1 MSYFCSLKYFKQTI
15 MKKIYI
21 YLIISLVTL
30 SLFNSCK
37 QKTIKTIDKTAQLTS
52 FLSNDTTKGSIK
64 IDITVEMPV
73 CLDDERVLDSIRSEI
88 IRNLFGDGY
97 VTISHDSVVNKFAAD
112 LVTEYRLANEQL
124 LNEMDSTSFYSFN
137 NEHVLEGFS
146 LLNDGTIYSYGINR
160 YVFMGGAHGLS
171 TSNYLNF
178 NVKNGN
184 KISESDLFADNYI
197 TKLSELIKVRIVEQ
211 SFEDKSNEPILSLN
225 DTDFWVDAIK
235 PNGNFYITDESINYV
250 YNPYEIGPYY
260 MGQTEVVLP
269 FYRLVEILKPNSV
282 ISYLI
287 EKDLVR

>member
-1 MSYFCSLKYFKQTI
+1 
-15 MKKIYI
+15 MKNIYI
-21 YLIISLVTL
+21 YIILSLITL
-30 SLFNSCK
+30 SIFNSCK
-37 QKTIKTIDKTAQLTS
+37 QKTIKTIDKTAQLTR

-64 IDITVEMPV
+64 IDISVEMPV
-73 CLDDERVLDSIRSEI
+73 CLDNEKVLDSIRTEI

-97 VTISHDSVVNKFAAD
+97 LRISPDSVVRKFAAD
-112 LVTEYRLANEQL
+112 LVTEYKLSNEQL
-124 LNEMDSTSFYSFN
+124 LDQTDSTSFYSFN
-137 NEHVLEGFS
+137 NEHILEGFS
-146 LLNDGTIYSYGINR
+146 LLNDGSLYSYGMNR

-178 NVKNGN
+178 NVKNGR
-184 KISESDLFADNYI
+184 KITETDLFINDYF

-211 SFEDKSNEPILSLN
+211 SFEDKSNEPILSLK
-225 DTDFWVDAIK
+225 DTDFWEDAIK

-250 YNPYEIGPYY
+250 YNPYEIAPYY

-269 FYRLVEILKPNSV
+269 FYRLIEILKPNSV